1 MIMPKQKLP
10 VTVTAPV
17 LHGRG
22 LGHSLGAPTV
32 NQLLPDHA
40 RDLCYGVYFSRCTIG
55 GRTYASVTNVGVKP
69 TVSQSGEPIA
79 ETHILD
85 CDADLYGMEAC
96 TELLLFRREE
106 KKFSSETE
114 LARAIA
120 EDIAAAK
127 EYFKS
132 KTV

>member
-1 MIMPKQKLP
+1 MPNPKLP

-17 LHGRG
+17 MHGRG
-22 LGHSLGAPTV
+22 LGHSLGAPTI
-32 NQLLPDHA
+32 NQPLPDHA

-55 GRTYASVTNVGVKP
+55 GRTYTAVTNVGVKP
-69 TVSQSGEPIA
+69 TVSQSGDPVA

-96 TELLLFRREE
+96 TELLFFRREE

-114 LARAIA
+114 LARTIA
-120 EDIAAAK
+120 EDVAAAR

-132 KTV
+132 QTV

>member
-1 MIMPKQKLP
+1 MPNSKLP

-17 LHGRG
+17 MHGRG
-22 LGHSLGAPTV
+22 LGHSLGAPTI
-32 NQLLPDHA
+32 NQLLPECVG
-40 RDLCYGVYFSRCTIG
+40 DLRYGVYFSRCTIG

-69 TVSQSGEPIA
+69 TVSQSGEPVA

-85 CDADLYGMEAC
+85 CDADLYGMEAR
-96 TELLLFRREE
+96 TELLLFRRSE

-114 LARAIA
+114 LARTIA
-120 EDIAAAK
+120 EDVAAAR